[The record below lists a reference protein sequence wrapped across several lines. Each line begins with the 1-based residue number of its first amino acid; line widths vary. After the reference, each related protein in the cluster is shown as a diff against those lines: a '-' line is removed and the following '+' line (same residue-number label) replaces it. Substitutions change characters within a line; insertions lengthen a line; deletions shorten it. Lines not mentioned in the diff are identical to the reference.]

1 MNNLKNLLYCNTGAP
16 EAIDAEI
23 IPYPFNLESAPQSI
37 KNPPPPP
44 FRKGGGPEE

>member
-1 MNNLKNLLYCNTGAP
+1 MNNLQNLLHYDTGTP
-16 EAIDAEI
+16 EVIDAEI
-23 IPYPFNLESAPQSI
+23 IHCPFNLESAPQSI